1 MITIVFVLIIIT
13 VVTIFSVQNATPVMV
28 SFLFWRFEASL
39 AIVIFLSA
47 LIGLLTGIAIASMIG
62 LKRFMKKQK
71 DLETKRVDIP

>member
-62 LKRFMKKQK
+62 LKRSMKKQK